1 MASIKKISII
11 SGIFIVIVSIFSIFG
26 ADNLVGSSLDDKIIL
41 QQIKFDAVYLEDE
54 KVVLISFEDNGWTEY
69 SKYDNKIPPFNRLN
83 EYYY

>member
-26 ADNLVGSSLDDKIIL
+26 SVNLVGSSLDDKIIL

-54 KVVLISFEDNGWTEY
+54 KVVLISFKVLLTMHF
-69 SKYDNKIPPFNRLN
+69 S
-83 EYYY
+83 